1 MTEHPVT
8 EHHMTEHHDRPP
20 ELSVAVITMD
30 TLASTGQ
37 LMQYLQAQTARSRI
51 EIVIVCPSAE
61 GLALDPAELAG
72 FAAFKVVAIGPFDTL
87 HAPRVA
93 AVRQASAPIIAFT
106 EDHCF
111 PAPDWAEALLEAH
124 RGPWAA
130 VGPIVGLANPR
141 HHIAWVSY
149 FMQYGDWVFSEIGAG
164 GEAHD
169 VAGHNS
175 SYKRDVLLAYGEDL
189 DRIMVFESVLHEDL
203 HERGHKLYVEPRARA
218 YHVFITRLLPFCRE
232 HYYIGRLLAST
243 RRLRWPWQRRVLY
256 LAGSPLIPFVRLY
269 RILRMVRRHGW
280 QRDLLP
286 GMLPSLFAGLVSSA
300 FGEFLGYAIGLG
312 GAARDTVDLDMNR
325 WRYITDKEKAELWS
339 GEVLQFSNLPPRPG
353 QRATA

>member
-1 MTEHPVT
+1 MTEHPIT
-8 EHHMTEHHDRPP
+8 AQPITAHHGRQA
-20 ELSVAVITMD
+20 ELTVAVITLD
-30 TLASTGQ
+30 TLESTRQ
-37 LMQYLQAQTARSRI
+37 LLRYLQAQTAKSRI
-51 EIVIVCPSAE
+51 EILIVCPSE
-61 GLALDPAELAG
+61 ERLALDPADLEG
-72 FAAFKVVAIGPFDTL
+72 FAGYKVVAIGPFDTL

-93 AVRQASAPIIAFT
+93 AVRHASAPIIAYT

-111 PAPDWAEALLEAH
+111 PAPDWAAALIEAH

-149 FMQYGDWVFSEIGAG
+149 FMQYGDWVFSDVGAG
-164 GEAHD
+164 GEAPD

-175 SYKRDVLLAYGEDL
+175 SYKRDALLAYGEHL

-203 HERGHKLYVEPRARA
+203 RARGHKLYVEPRARA

-243 RRLRWPWQRRVLY
+243 RRSRWPWHRRLLY
-256 LAGSPLIPFVRLY
+256 LGGSPLIPFVRLF
-269 RILRMVRRHGW
+269 RILGMVRRHGW
-280 QRDLLP
+280 QRELLP
-286 GMLPSLFAGLVSSA
+286 GMLPSLFAGLLSSA
-300 FGEFLGYAIGLG
+300 LGEMLGYGFGLG
-312 GAARDTVDLDMNR
+312 RAARDTVDLDMNR
-325 WRYITDKEKAELWS
+325 WRYITDEEKAELWS
-339 GEVLQFSNLPPRPG
+339 GRVLQFSILPPRPG